1 MEAVGQE
8 EAEIMKTGSR
18 GSAYEED
25 REAVEQEESE
35 IMKMT
40 DS

>member
-1 MEAVGQE
+1 MGQE

-18 GSAYEED
+18 GRAYEED
-25 REAVEQEESE
+25 REAVGQEEAE
-35 IMKMT
+35 IMKRT